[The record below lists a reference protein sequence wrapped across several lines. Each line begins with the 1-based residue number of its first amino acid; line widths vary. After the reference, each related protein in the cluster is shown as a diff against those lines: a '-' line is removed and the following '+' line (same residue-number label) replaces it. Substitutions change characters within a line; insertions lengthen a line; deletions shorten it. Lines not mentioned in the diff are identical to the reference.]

1 MPVTTQENTDRS
13 ILNSDSFMIQSE
25 IDAMVYE
32 LYELIEEFKK
42 IIENDMSY

>member
-1 MPVTTQENTDRS
+1 
-13 ILNSDSFMIQSE
+13 MIQSE

-32 LYELIEEFKK
+32 LYELNEEFKK